1 MAVVCVFSSL
11 FLWTMSEWITH
22 VAVVF
27 CLMTAVSLF
36 VLRKRRGWCR
46 MFFIFKHHFS
56 ILFPLCSNPNLLF
69 WGFFV
74 VVEIPTFFPTHPQV
88 IREER
93 KLKLTHRRHRPRRLR
108 RVQGP
113 REFRWDD
120 VMWSHELIPHFWGG
134 HQTWCFHVWW
144 ILRDFP
150 ISIVHCLGWL
160 VI

>member
-1 MAVVCVFSSL
+1 MTVVFVFSSL

-69 WGFFV
+69 WVFFV
-74 VVEIPTFFPTHPQV
+74 VVEIPQ
-88 IREER
+88 I
-93 KLKLTHRRHRPRRLR
+93 PRWSGRSGSWSGR
-108 RVQGP
+108 TGRTDRDGSGGSRAQGK
-113 REFRWDD
+113 RCELMWCE
-120 VMWSHELIPHFWGG
+120 VMNWSPIFGG
-134 HQTWCFHVWW
+134 ASNLMQDANVWW